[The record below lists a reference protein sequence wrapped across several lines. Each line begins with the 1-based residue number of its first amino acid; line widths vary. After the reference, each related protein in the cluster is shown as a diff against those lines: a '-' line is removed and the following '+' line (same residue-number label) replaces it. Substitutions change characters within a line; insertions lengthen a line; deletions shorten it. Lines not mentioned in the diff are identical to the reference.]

1 MKMAKLTHIE
11 IQPSNPDA
19 IAPGLANTPKT
30 DSLHSSDLLAD
41 FSKFESAIKLLEY
54 SHEILKTE
62 HLVIESDM
70 YFYTS
75 DHRLVPPIDRENR
88 MALDTIV
95 ENIDEEGITDW
106 VAESGQP
113 KIIPNLNE
121 MFNIPTALIIAP
133 FVFRQ
138 ATQGLMI
145 AITSKSPLDFS
156 ESDLTYFSRFSLALG
171 TTLRLFELTDEI
183 RNYQDSIKAM
193 NARLMDFSRL
203 MTAGELSNSIA
214 EETDNLLKVIN
225 ANFELMETGIGDDKR
240 RLKIIK
246 QKIADI
252 NSLTSRLLM
261 ISGEKTSGSSLVD
274 LADLADKTISV
285 CYLKLQKDDVR
296 ITQDIQLSPAV
307 IRGDE
312 HLLLHVLLN
321 LILKSKKS
329 MPEGGEI
336 TLGLY
341 LQGEKKV
348 SIVIADNGTGLNPEF
363 KADDSEEDLFF
374 LQDIIK
380 QQKGKLSRTTEIGK
394 GTTYR
399 LILPLIGGKA

>member
-1 MKMAKLTHIE
+1 MAKQTKIE
-11 IQPSNPDA
+11 NQSTDPATISAEQ
-19 IAPGLANTPKT
+19 APLCMPANN
-30 DSLHSSDLLAD
+30 DLLAD

-62 HLVIESDM
+62 HSVIESDM
-70 YFYTS
+70 FFYTS
-75 DHRLVPPIDRENR
+75 DHRLQPPIDRENR

-95 ENIDEEGITDW
+95 DSLDEEGITDW

-121 MFNIPTALIIAP
+121 MFNIPTSLIIAP

-156 ESDLTYFSRFSLALG
+156 QSDLAYFNRFALALG

-193 NARLMDFSRL
+193 NARLLDFSRL
-203 MTAGELSNSIA
+203 MTTGELSNSIA

-261 ISGEKTSGSSLVD
+261 VSGEKAAGSSLVD
-274 LADLADKTISV
+274 LADLADKTIAV
-285 CYLKLQKDDVR
+285 CYLKLQKDDVK
-296 ITQDIQLSPAV
+296 ITQDIELSPAV

-341 LQGEKKV
+341 RQGEKKV
-348 SIVIADNGTGLNPEF
+348 SIVVADNGTGLNPEF

-399 LILPLIGGKA
+399 LILPLVGGKA